1 MSKKIFLLLFLLLIL
16 FIVVNSFDSF
26 QIPQIQRHSEML
38 VPLNSTTALL
48 CELVFNQGRPNEEAR
63 WIFEGKE
70 VARVN
75 GQSNAFLNMHLNNP
89 SNASSKADP
98 IPEIGFLIIQSTLRE
113 HEGDYWCERLSDGQ
127 LGERT
132 RLRVAFLKQFAPG
145 SGPVIVG
152 GGSSREEGQLVV
164 LDCPRT
170 FGVPPPIINWKLN
183 GERLIYFLSLN
194 MEIAPNGSLLLH
206 NFSSLQS
213 GFYTCEAVNF
223 VAKTLSE
230 PLFVGQPQRRPLDS
244 QIANNNFVNCL
255 SVYVRSGVLWFLV
268 GCLATS
274 CMVLAYILG
283 ALFLYRLYSSNEQ
296 NNRLRRWPCCPFLS
310 TSGFRKVI
318 APMDN
323 ERIFVPP
330 PPGYEE
336 SV

>member
-1 MSKKIFLLLFLLLIL
+1 MSKRIFLLLFLLLIL
-16 FIVVNSFDSF
+16 FIVVNSFDSI

-63 WIFEGKE
+63 WIHEGKE

-75 GQSNAFLNMHLNNP
+75 GQSNAFLNVHSNNP
-89 SNASSKADP
+89 SNASKADP
-98 IPEIGFLIIQSTLRE
+98 IPEIGFLIIQKTLRE

-132 RLRVAFLKQFAPG
+132 RLRVAFLKPFETGVEPIILNEG
-145 SGPVIVG
+145 SALQ
-152 GGSSREEGQLVV
+152 EGQLVV
-164 LDCPRT
+164 LDCPQT

-183 GERLIYFLSLN
+183 GERLIDFLSLN
-194 MEIAPNGSLLLH
+194 MEMAPNGSLLLH
-206 NFSSLQS
+206 NFSTLQS
-213 GFYTCEAVNF
+213 GFYTCEAANF

-230 PLFVGQPQRRPLDS
+230 PLFVGPPITRPSNS
-244 QIANNNFVNCL
+244 QIANNFVNCL

-296 NNRLRRWPCCPFLS
+296 SHRLRRWPCCPFLS

-323 ERIFVPP
+323 ERICIPP
-330 PPGYEE
+330 PPYYEE